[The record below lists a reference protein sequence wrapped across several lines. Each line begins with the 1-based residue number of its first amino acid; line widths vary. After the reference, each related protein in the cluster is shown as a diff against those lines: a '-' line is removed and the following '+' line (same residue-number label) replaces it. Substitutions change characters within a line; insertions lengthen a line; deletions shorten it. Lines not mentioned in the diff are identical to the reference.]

1 MRRLFWLGVGVAVG
15 VVAARKLS
23 QTAQAFTP
31 QGVAASLQSSA
42 RGAAAGALDEVR
54 SFVSDVRASMAERE
68 GQIHEA
74 VAANLDLG
82 ARPRALDP
90 RDR

>member
-15 VVAARKLS
+15 VVAVRKIS
-23 QTAQAFTP
+23 RTAEAYTP

-42 RGAAAGALDEVR
+42 VGAMDQVR

-68 GQIHEA
+68 DQIQEA
-74 VAANLDLG
+74 VINGQDLRAG
-82 ARPRALDP
+82 RPSD
-90 RDR
+90 

>member
-15 VVAARKLS
+15 VVAGRKVS
-23 QTAQAFTP
+23 PVAQAYTP

-42 RGAAAGALDEVR
+42 VGALDEVR

-68 GQIHEA
+68 GQILEA
-74 VAANLDLG
+74 VEAGQDRS
-82 ARPRALDP
+82 ARPRD
-90 RDR
+90 